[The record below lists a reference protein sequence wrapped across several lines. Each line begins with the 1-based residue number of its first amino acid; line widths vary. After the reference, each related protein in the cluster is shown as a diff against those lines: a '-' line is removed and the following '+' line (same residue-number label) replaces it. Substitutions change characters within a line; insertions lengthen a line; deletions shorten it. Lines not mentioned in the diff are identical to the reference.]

1 MPEGDT
7 IHRIARRINAALE
20 GRELDLADAPS
31 PRSPIHN
38 RAAELEGRT
47 LERAEA
53 LGKHLLVRFSGALV
67 IHSHLGMNGHW
78 RIGPDAAAR
87 ADGRQAVAP
96 GERVAGA
103 QRPRTDATRPRP
115 TARRV

>member
-38 RAAELEGRT
+38 HAAELEGRT

-87 ADGRQAVAP
+87 AGAAWLRVGSGTMVA
-96 GERVAGA
+96 A
-103 QRPRTDATRPRP
+103 QTGGKLLRL
-115 TARRV
+115 V